1 MAHKTFISYK
11 YSDAKGLRNRI
22 IESLGSDAT
31 YYRGEDGYS
40 DDLSSLK
47 AETIKGRLKDML
59 FDTTVTIVIVSPE
72 MLQSNWID
80 WEIEYSLREYER
92 NGTTSHTNGVVG
104 VVMNDWTGGTGWIK
118 TNHNNAD
125 GCSSVSYNE
134 SKLFNIINKN
144 RFNQTPKKYACESCR
159 TVNSL
164 NGSYIALVGQDDFL
178 ADPTRYIENAYDKS
192 QKLWNYD
199 LWKTR

>member
-11 YSDAKGLRNRI
+11 YSDAKGLRDRI

-144 RFNQTPKKYACESCR
+144 RFNQVPKKYACESCR

-192 QKLWNYD
+192 QKLWNYV

>member
-11 YSDAKGLRNRI
+11 YSDAKGLRDRI

-92 NGTTSHTNGVVG
+92 NGTTSHTNGVIG

>member
-11 YSDAKGLRNRI
+11 YSDAKGLRDRI

-144 RFNQTPKKYACESCR
+144 RFNQAPKKYACESCR

>member
-22 IESLGSDAT
+22 IESLGSDAI

>member
-11 YSDAKGLRNRI
+11 YSDAKGLRDRI

>member
-11 YSDAKGLRNRI
+11 YSDAKGLRDRI

-118 TNHNNAD
+118 TNHNNVD

-144 RFNQTPKKYACESCR
+144 RFNQAPKKYACESCR

-164 NGSYIALVGQDDFL
+164 NGSYIALVGQDDFI